1 MNLDDVDWRILRVL
15 QTDASISNQALSE
28 RVFVS
33 PATALR
39 RVRALADTGVIERI
53 TASLSPEKLGGVL
66 NAICEVSLDVQN
78 AETFDAFEAVID
90 AINEV
95 TQCYR
100 TSPGVDFTLMLAVR
114 DMAHYQALSQTLF
127 TAANNVRNVRA
138 RFVTKR
144 SKFTTALPI

>member
-1 MNLDDVDWRILRVL
+1 MNLDDIDLRILRVL
-15 QTDASISNQALSE
+15 QSDASVSNQTLSE

-39 RVRALADTGVIERI
+39 RVRALVEAGVIECI

-66 NAICEVSLDVQN
+66 NAFCEVSLDVQN
-78 AETFDAFEAVID
+78 ADAFDAFEKLIGSV
-90 AINEV
+90 NEV

-114 DMAHYQALSQTLF
+114 DMAHYQLLSQTLF

-144 SKFTTALPI
+144 AKFTTALPI